1 MAWIDALP
9 VSELET
15 AGKAI
20 FRHDG
25 RQILVLRT
33 ERGIFACTNRCPH
46 EGYPL
51 SEGVLSDGC
60 VLTCNWHNWKFD
72 LASGETLVG
81 GDNLRRFPVRLE
93 AGRILLDLSPPDP
106 ASRRGEVL
114 AALTKAMEDVDQQRL
129 VRETARLMRLDGDPA
144 DAIRHAIDWVS
155 DRLEFGTTHAL
166 AGAPDW
172 LVLFDSP
179 DIGPDEKLAALG
191 EVLGHIADD
200 AQGAQRYPF
209 APGRTSWSEEAF
221 LASIEDED
229 EARAVA
235 IMRGGLAEGLSVTE
249 LMPALATAALVHYAD
264 FGHSLIYAIKTSEL
278 AARLGPK
285 TAEPLLLLLVRSLVY
300 ATREDR
306 LPEFRD
312 YASCHAGWGQVLP
325 ERRPFVADSL
335 YGLPAKAAMAV
346 VRGWSSAHA
355 PEAIFAVL
363 VEAAAW
369 TLLHVDEHAL
379 TRSDNRLAD
388 NVNWLDFTHALTF
401 AAAARHAVRL
411 RPALW
416 PNALL
421 QLACFIGRNAGYVDA
436 DLDARPFEVA
446 DRDQFFAQRRAALF
460 DHGQSRFIISVH
472 LIKTLFAGQSLIA
485 GLPAQASII
494 AAALNRFLMARM
506 KGRHV
511 LRTARQMRDLVE
523 QE

>member
-1 MAWIDALP
+1 
-9 VSELET
+9 
-15 AGKAI
+15 
-20 FRHDG
+20 
-25 RQILVLRT
+25 
-33 ERGIFACTNRCPH
+33 
-46 EGYPL
+46 
-51 SEGVLSDGC
+51 
-60 VLTCNWHNWKFD
+60 
-72 LASGETLVG
+72 
-81 GDNLRRFPVRLE
+81 
-93 AGRILLDLSPPDP
+93 
-106 ASRRGEVL
+106 
-114 AALTKAMEDVDQQRL
+114 
-129 VRETARLMRLDGDPA
+129 
-144 DAIRHAIDWVS
+144 
-155 DRLEFGTTHAL
+155 
-166 AGAPDW
+166 
-172 LVLFDSP
+172 
-179 DIGPDEKLAALG
+179 
-191 EVLGHIADD
+191 
-200 AQGAQRYPF
+200 
-209 APGRTSWSEEAF
+209 
-221 LASIEDED
+221 
-229 EARAVA
+229 
-235 IMRGGLAEGLSVTE
+235 
-249 LMPALATAALVHYAD
+249 
-264 FGHSLIYAIKTSEL
+264 L
-278 AARLGPK
+278 AARLGPQ

-312 YASCHAGWGQVLP
+312 YAPCHAGWGQVSP
-325 ERRPFVADSL
+325 GERRPFEAVSL
-335 YGLPAKAAMAV
+335 HGLPTKTAMAV

-411 RPALW
+411 RPSLW

-436 DLDARPFEVA
+436 DLDVRSFEVA

-472 LIKTLFAGQSLIA
+472 LIKTLFAGQSLVA

-494 AAALNRFLMARM
+494 AAALNRFLMARI